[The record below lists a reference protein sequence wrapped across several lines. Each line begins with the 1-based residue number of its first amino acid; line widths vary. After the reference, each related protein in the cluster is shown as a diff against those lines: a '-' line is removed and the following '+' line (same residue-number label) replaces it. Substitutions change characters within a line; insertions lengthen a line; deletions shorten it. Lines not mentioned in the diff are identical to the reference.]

1 MGGWDVVVMWV
12 QCELLRVSVCGMCT
26 RAWGVYVC
34 VCVCAW
40 DVHVCAWNVFMGSV
54 CMGCAQLYAP
64 DVCMGCACVH
74 GVCVCA
80 WDVHVCVHG
89 TYSWDLRAWDV
100 HNCMH
105 QTCAWGV
112 CVCTECAQLH
122 FARAWDVCACTGCT
136 RVRAG
141 GVHIHVQGSVHAA
154 APQQDVALHSG
165 PRWQLGGGCGA
176 ALGRTEPSR
185 RCVGRGWSRAGRAGG
200 ARRGA
205 MGVSTPGAIPLAS
218 A

>member
-12 QCELLRVSVCGMCT
+12 QCELLC
-26 RAWGVYVC
+26 VC
-34 VCVCAW
+34 VCVGCARMHGVCTCVSVCAW

-64 DVCMGCACVH
+64 DAH
-74 GVCVCA
+74 GVCACA
-80 WDVHVCVHG
+80 RNAH
-89 TYSWDLRAWDV
+89 S
-100 HNCMH
+100 CM
-105 QTCAWGV
+105 
-112 CVCTECAQLH
+112 H

-218 A
+218 V

>member
-1 MGGWDVVVMWV
+1 MWV
-12 QCELLRVSVCGMCT
+12 QCELLCVCVCGMCT

-34 VCVCAW
+34 VCV
-40 DVHVCAWNVFMGSV
+40 HGM
-54 CMGCAQLYAP
+54 CM
-64 DVCMGCACVH
+64 
-74 GVCVCA
+74 
-80 WDVHVCVHG
+80 CVHG
-89 TYSWDLRAWDV
+89 TYSWDLCAWDV

-112 CVCTECAQLH
+112 RVCTGCACVHGTCMYVCMERIHGICVHGMCTTVCTRRAHGVCACARNAHSCMH
-122 FARAWDVCACTGCT
+122 FVRAWDVCACTGCT